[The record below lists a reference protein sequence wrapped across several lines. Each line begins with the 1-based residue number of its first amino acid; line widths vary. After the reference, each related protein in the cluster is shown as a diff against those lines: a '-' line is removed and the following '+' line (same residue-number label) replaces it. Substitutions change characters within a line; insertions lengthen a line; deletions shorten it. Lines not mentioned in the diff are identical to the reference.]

1 MAEAAP
7 AAAYLTK
14 RAGLLHEVLASCSS
28 PVLYVCRYTYFTTD
42 TAPSLLMARQTSVYT
57 STNS

>member
-14 RAGLLHEVLASCSS
+14 RALLYEARTSYSS
-28 PVLYVCRYTYFTTD
+28 PFLYVCRYTYFTTD